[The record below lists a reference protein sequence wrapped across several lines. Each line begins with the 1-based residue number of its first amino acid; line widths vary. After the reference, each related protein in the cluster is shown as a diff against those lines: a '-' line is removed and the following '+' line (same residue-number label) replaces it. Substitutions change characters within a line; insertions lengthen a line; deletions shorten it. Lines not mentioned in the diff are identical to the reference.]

1 MCNFCGTFVVD
12 LNLCVMK
19 KLFFSLSCL
28 LAVTMVLTGC
38 KDSKDEP
45 AIYATHAEVAFTVLL
60 SCDDVPDCVTNLN
73 EIELTIHYLDADGKE
88 QTKPVKQDGENVTI
102 KVASFPATYNFYV
115 TGKLIDESK
124 DKYNFGISVKKS
136 IQLYMNDGSKG
147 SSFYPAVTG
156 FGSTG
161 IQKDRLVDDYLPKLK
176 DRTVFGGKFNESGGF
191 N

>member
-1 MCNFCGTFVVD
+1 MKR
-12 LNLCVMK
+12 NLF
-19 KLFFSLSCL
+19 LSLICL
-28 LAVTMVLTGC
+28 LAATITFSGC
-38 KDSKDEP
+38 KDSKNDP
-45 AIYATHAEVAFTVLL
+45 TPYATNAEIVYTVLL
-60 SCDDVPDCVTNLN
+60 SCDDVPDCVTNLS
-73 EIELTIHYLDADGKE
+73 EIELTIHYLDGDGKE

-124 DKYNFGISVKKS
+124 DKYNFGISIKKS

-176 DRTVFGGKFNESGGF
+176 DRTVFGGKFNETGSF

>member
-1 MCNFCGTFVVD
+1 MKR
-12 LNLCVMK
+12 NLF
-19 KLFFSLSCL
+19 LSLTCL
-28 LAVTMVLTGC
+28 LAVTATLSGC

-45 AIYATHAEVAFTVLL
+45 STYATHAEVAYTVFL
-60 SCDDVPDCVTNLN
+60 SCDDVPGCVANLN
-73 EIELTIHYLDADGKE
+73 EVALTIHYLDADGKE
-88 QTKPVKQDGENVTI
+88 QTKPVTQDGENVTI
-102 KVASFPATYNFYV
+102 KVASFPATYKFYV
-115 TGKLIDESK
+115 TGKLIDDSK
-124 DKYNFGISVKKS
+124 EKYNFGIGIKKS

-176 DRTVFGGKFNESGGF
+176 DRTVFGGKFNETGSF